1 MTCQK
6 LSCTS
11 HIHPCVLPF
20 KRLHPG
26 LPLHHQIPCYDTN
39 NQISCSLPYTQAAL
53 RDPTLADRINEE
65 ARLAVVA
72 ASSARLHA
80 HRLGLRQR
88 RAEALQARVAR
99 GGAEAGELAVAE
111 VAAGTAYQVGV
122 DERC

>member
-1 MTCQK
+1 MDSSPTG
-6 LSCTS
+6 
-11 HIHPCVLPF
+11 IRV
-20 KRLHPG
+20 LHPNSTYHAPF
-26 LPLHHQIPCYDTN
+26 LATPA
-39 NQISCSLPYTQAAL
+39 SQAAL

-111 VAAGTAYQVGV
+111 VAAGTAYQVGWLSSQ
-122 DERC
+122 RG